1 LVKRCYGA
9 TKLNWLYEAYLEQT
23 IPGQDCEFNSAEWV
37 GCLTI
42 SGGTYSGSAQHC
54 EYFYTSLNLNDVP
67 TPELWEQVVQILLS
81 KFPDINW
88 STNLED
94 NTFTITSDCDGEDD
108 PLQGAYVELSLK
120 IIVDVTCNQRVVTP
134 TPTPTPSTTPPV
146 FDCELVVIGE
156 GRELSC
162 GLIVVG
168 SAREID
174 CLLDVDTSV
183 RDLSCDLGIIS
194 KI

>member
-1 LVKRCYGA
+1 
-9 TKLNWLYEAYLEQT
+9 
-23 IPGQDCEFNSAEWV
+23 
-37 GCLTI
+37 
-42 SGGTYSGSAQHC
+42 
-54 EYFYTSLNLNDVP
+54 VP

-146 FDCELVVIGE
+146 FDCELV
-156 GRELSC
+156 
-162 GLIVVG
+162 
-168 SAREID
+168 
-174 CLLDVDTSV
+174 
-183 RDLSCDLGIIS
+183 LSCDLGIIS